1 MEPLSNVI
9 GEGTYGCVH
18 KPSLKCKQKKINY
31 TNKISK
37 TMTTEDAISELKEYK
52 AISKIDSN
60 NNFYLGKPI
69 KCILDKTPSNI
80 GSIRKCSKNKNF
92 LNEIDKLSLLIME
105 DGGEN
110 LEDFANKL
118 SSLPVTEENK
128 KEVELFWIEA
138 HRIIYG
144 LSIFLKNGIVH
155 HDLKPQNIVYNS
167 KTNRLNFIDFGLM
180 KKKKNII
187 NLCKNS
193 QYRMALFHWSFPFE
207 IEILNKK
214 VFSQFT
220 TMQEKDKINYFNNL
234 MKAITNNSKNEKIR
248 HIKTFFSFITK
259 NNLTNEEHEK
269 YIKFYLTDYFNMMT
283 YNLQPN
289 MYNEFLEKSVS
300 TIDIFGAGIA
310 FFYVLINSLQFL
322 DDYLRTEFSFL
333 FYSMVNLDV
342 YDRITTDSL
351 LSKYEEI
358 LEKSGLMA
366 KYNKYFDNHEIKDG
380 NALPEKTL
388 SIINSLSKEVLSIT
402 EEEKNEIVNMDI
414 KQCPEGKEYN
424 VSTKRCIKKCK
435 EGYTRNL
442 KGRCTKGR
450 TRKLRV

>member
-167 KTNRLNFIDFGLM
+167 KTNRLNFIDFVLM

-187 NLCKNS
+187 N
-193 QYRMALFHWSFPFE
+193 YH
-207 IEILNKK
+207 
-214 VFSQFT
+214 
-220 TMQEKDKINYFNNL
+220 
-234 MKAITNNSKNEKIR
+234 
-248 HIKTFFSFITK
+248 
-259 NNLTNEEHEK
+259 
-269 YIKFYLTDYFNMMT
+269 
-283 YNLQPN
+283 
-289 MYNEFLEKSVS
+289 
-300 TIDIFGAGIA
+300 
-310 FFYVLINSLQFL
+310 
-322 DDYLRTEFSFL
+322 
-333 FYSMVNLDV
+333 
-342 YDRITTDSL
+342 
-351 LSKYEEI
+351 
-358 LEKSGLMA
+358 
-366 KYNKYFDNHEIKDG
+366 
-380 NALPEKTL
+380 
-388 SIINSLSKEVLSIT
+388 
-402 EEEKNEIVNMDI
+402 
-414 KQCPEGKEYN
+414 
-424 VSTKRCIKKCK
+424 
-435 EGYTRNL
+435 
-442 KGRCTKGR
+442 
-450 TRKLRV
+450 